1 MYFFVHHFSLSADRL
16 LLCIFISFHLFSS
29 LYLFRCFSLLF
40 TNLLDWTVA
49 AVLWPADWGG
59 GHIDNKCAFHSTVIF
74 VIRCNLRQYCYTF
87 ARARTRVPYAC
98 ECVYLMESRTAT
110 VASLS
115 LICLGKMNSLRGQQ
129 PKHFVF
135 HRYPFPCETNVSAYR
150 TSISPL
156 CMYIQ
161 HIHVYWSHV
170 IGKMWTLI
178 ERRRKWEKEKL
189 SHFSWKFT
197 VTWLGFLTKYDL

>member
-1 MYFFVHHFSLSADRL
+1 MYFFLFIISHWVLIGCCFAYSFHSISFPPFIFASLS
-16 LLCIFISFHLFSS
+16 
-29 LYLFRCFSLLF
+29 RCFSPLF

-87 ARARTRVPYAC
+87 ARARTRIPYAC
-98 ECVYLMESRTAT
+98 ECVYLMESRTVT

-156 CMYIQ
+156 YMYI
-161 HIHVYWSHV
+161 HIHMY
-170 IGKMWTLI
+170 I
-178 ERRRKWEKEKL
+178 E
-189 SHFSWKFT
+189 
-197 VTWLGFLTKYDL
+197 VTWLGKCELWLRDGESERKKN